1 MVPRSGKA
9 DKQVCLSTTSRAAV
23 SNNISRAIVSG
34 CLWPVLRSPG
44 CTFCCSPRLCLA
56 DSSGDDPILHSY
68 WNLHYGL
75 GLGLADAEADG
86 DLDALGL
93 SDADGDRLALAEA
106 DGLVKSRL
114 SNTRQGLKY
123 VFSRRSSLA

>member
-23 SNNISRAIVSG
+23 SNHIGRAIVSG
-34 CLWPVLRSPG
+34 CLRPGLRSPG
-44 CTFCCSPRLCLA
+44 CTRCRNPCLCFA
-56 DSSGDDPILHSY
+56 DSPGDAPILHSY
-68 WNLHYGL
+68 RNLHYGL

-93 SDADGDRLALAEA
+93 RDGDGDKLALAEA
-106 DGLVKSRL
+106 EGLVKSRL
-114 SNTRQGLKY
+114 SNTRQGERY